1 MRLQRP
7 LVTPLHPS
15 SATDLRLVARVR
27 AGEPDALGDLY
38 NRYARP
44 LLGLAER
51 LLGPGQDAEDVLHD
65 VFLGLPEALRQYA
78 EQGNLEGWLKRVTA
92 RVALN
97 RLRSHRR
104 RNEFSLV
111 AAQQTHARA
120 AHPLDAMAL
129 RDALAQLPESLRAV
143 FVLKEVE
150 GFSHGEVA
158 DLLHISRGASE
169 VRLHRAIRSLRQLLE
184 PGP

>member
-1 MRLQRP
+1 MS
-7 LVTPLHPS
+7 PLHPS

-27 AGEPDALGDLY
+27 ANEPEALGDLY

-65 VFLGLPEALRQYA
+65 VFLGLPEALRQYS

-143 FVLKEVE
+143 FVLKAVE
-150 GFSHGEVA
+150 EIG
-158 DLLHISRGASE
+158 
-169 VRLHRAIRSLRQLLE
+169 RAHV
-184 PGP
+184 